1 MNLFPVVTYVSYAM
15 SVTLCQLRYVSY
27 VMFLFNPKVTYSE
40 YNLPSTAG
48 HNDESLG
55 RWLGSQ

>member
-1 MNLFPVVTYVSYAM
+1 MLLSYSLDIRRVNLFPIVDV
-15 SVTLCQLRYVSY
+15 CQLRY

-48 HNDESLG
+48 HNDELLG
-55 RWLGSQ
+55 RWLGTR